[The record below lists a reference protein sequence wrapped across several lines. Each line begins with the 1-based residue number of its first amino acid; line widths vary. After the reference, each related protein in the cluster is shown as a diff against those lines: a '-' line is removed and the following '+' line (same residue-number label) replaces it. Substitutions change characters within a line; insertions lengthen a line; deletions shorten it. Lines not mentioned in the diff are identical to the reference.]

1 MRRRC
6 VTTLQQ
12 TARFLSSPFQ
22 NVLVFVQANNE
33 NGQGS
38 SLPPDLEAAFAG
50 AKDADRCAQCG
61 SFGSCI
67 SCQPKKKN
75 GFTQCVSRVGNERE
89 AIALYEGAAKSA
101 MIYIRANPD
110 KKSELTPILQRF
122 IGRAREL
129 KGMLNTGE

>member
-1 MRRRC
+1 MRR
-6 VTTLQQ
+6 TLIG
-12 TARFLSSPFQ
+12 AHSVAP
-22 NVLVFVQANNE
+22 LVRAYLVSQ
-33 NGQGS
+33 
-38 SLPPDLEAAFAG
+38 
-50 AKDADRCAQCG
+50 
-61 SFGSCI
+61 
-67 SCQPKKKN
+67 KKN